1 MEESIM
7 ATLHIR
13 IESQPDLN
21 GTIQLPLGSGK
32 NDYNCKL
39 GKFVI
44 TVHRGF
50 KSSGGGKTL
59 NMSGRISIS
68 DVPENYG
75 EVTFDGT
82 YVKDGGSG
90 SGGVSW
96 TGSRPHPGDTDP
108 WTSDVTIPV
117 PKGKGTGKPKARAK
131 SQTSY

>member
-1 MEESIM
+1 M

-13 IESQPDLN
+13 CESQPDLS

-32 NDYNCKL
+32 NDYSCKL

-82 YVKDGGSG
+82 YVKDGGRGSG
-90 SGGVSW
+90 SVSW
-96 TGSRPHPGDTDP
+96 TGSHPNPEEADP

-117 PKGKGTGKPKARAK
+117 PKDKGTGKPKARAK
-131 SQTSY
+131 GQTSY